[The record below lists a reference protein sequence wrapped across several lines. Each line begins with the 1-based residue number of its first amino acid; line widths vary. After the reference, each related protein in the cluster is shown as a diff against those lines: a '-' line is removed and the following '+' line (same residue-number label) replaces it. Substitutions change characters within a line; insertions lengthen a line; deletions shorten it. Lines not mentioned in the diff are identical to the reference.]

1 MRFVCDSCRAQY
13 MISDDKVGAKGV
25 KVRCKKCGYVILVR
39 RADGETTQ
47 VAPIPT
53 GPGGMSLRD
62 SDATGP
68 NALPPEP
75 GTRPGG
81 DAAANGVHANG
92 HANGSAESPAVTSFG
107 GNGSNGVLGGLEDDE
122 IGAVFDQVLKTG
134 PQKKEAKETSE
145 DVPLGNFDEND
156 DLSSTRVVSADA
168 LRKLAQ
174 QSEQFAKSGGSSPT
188 PDEPEG
194 NGAAPEAEGDQRPD
208 VPETDWFVAVDDS
221 QQGPITLEKLKD
233 LWDR

>member
-39 RADGETTQ
+39 KADGETTQ
-47 VAPIPT
+47 VAPMPQAPA
-53 GPGGMSLRD
+53 GRE

-68 NALPPEP
+68 AQLPPEP

-81 DAAANGVHANG
+81 DGGERYANGANG
-92 HANGSAESPAVTSFG
+92 HANGAAENGQAAGGFG
-107 GNGSNGVLGGLEDDE
+107 GNGQGLFGGVEEDE

-134 PQKKEAKETSE
+134 PQKPEAKEPSE

-156 DLSSTRVVSADA
+156 DLSSTRV
-168 LRKLAQ
+168 
-174 QSEQFAKSGGSSPT
+174 
-188 PDEPEG
+188 
-194 NGAAPEAEGDQRPD
+194 
-208 VPETDWFVAVDDS
+208 
-221 QQGPITLEKLKD
+221 
-233 LWDR
+233 